1 VTDPA
6 EDARDRF
13 ARLAA
18 TPDPELDVEEGAIL
32 IAAEE
37 YPGLD
42 VAGVRAELDRLG
54 EAARGFLEGAR
65 DAGERVERLNRLIFD
80 ELGFE
85 GASEYFDPRNSY
97 LNEVLERRVGI
108 PITLALVYIGAG
120 RRAGMDLRGVSVP
133 GHFLVK
139 CAGSEEHIVDA
150 FHGRS
155 VTREECAA
163 RLASALGPETP
174 LSPAVHLRDAT
185 SREILVRMLSNLQRI
200 FAERGDA
207 ERLLA
212 CCDRILLLVPR
223 SPQALR
229 DRALVYQRLG
239 WLAAAVGDLE
249 AALEVADD
257 PQLARALADRRDVL
271 RLRLGPVH

>member
-6 EDARDRF
+6 EDARNRF

-18 TPDPELDVEEGAIL
+18 TPDSELDVEEGALL

-65 DAGERVERLNRLIFD
+65 DAGERVERLNRLLFD

-120 RRAGMDLRGVSVP
+120 RRAGMDLRGISFP

-139 CAGSEEHIVDA
+139 CAGSEEHLVDA

-229 DRALVYQRLG
+229 DRAVLYQRLG

-271 RLRLGPVH
+271 RQRLGPVH

>member
-1 VTDPA
+1 
-6 EDARDRF
+6 
-13 ARLAA
+13 
-18 TPDPELDVEEGAIL
+18 
-32 IAAEE
+32 
-37 YPGLD
+37 
-42 VAGVRAELDRLG
+42 
-54 EAARGFLEGAR
+54 
-65 DAGERVERLNRLIFD
+65 
-80 ELGFE
+80 
-85 GASEYFDPRNSY
+85 
-97 LNEVLERRVGI
+97 VLERRVGI

-120 RRAGMDLRGVSVP
+120 RRAGMDLRGVSFP